1 MTHSP
6 LLPVAPK
13 HTTPGRRTAL
23 LASGAMALLGLG
35 WTGVVPAA
43 ETARSPGTASACSV
57 GLRAGKLIDPQRGV
71 VLRQQA
77 VRISEGRI
85 AAVLADTPGALEGC
99 AQRIDLADSTVLP
112 GMIDTHTHLT
122 SDPTILR
129 YERLG
134 LSIPRQ
140 ALIGAANA
148 RRTLQAGFTTVRNL
162 GADGYADVALRD
174 AINAGEVPGPR
185 LLVSGPGI
193 GITGGHCGSN
203 LLAPEFRQNSLGTAD
218 GPDEVRKA
226 VRQNIRYGAD
236 VIKYCGTGG
245 VFSKGT
251 QPGMQQFTPEEV
263 AALVDEAR
271 MHGRK
276 VAVHAHGASGIKVA
290 LRAGVDSIEHASLID
305 DEGLEL
311 AKQYN
316 VYFSMDIYNTDY
328 TQSESKRRG
337 ELPEFIRKD
346 AMIGE
351 LQRRNFERAVKAGIR
366 MTLGTDA
373 GIYPHGDNARQLAV
387 MVRYGMTPMQAI
399 QAATINGADAL
410 GLAGEIGTIAVGAQA
425 DLIAVERDPLA
436 DVRALEQVSFVM
448 KGGEVIRSASAT
460 DAKPARR

>member
-1 MTHSP
+1 MNAHQSLRSRSYSALHLLWLTIIGFGFPTAQAEAP
-6 LLPVAPK
+6 LEAAAPPSCQLALK
-13 HTTPGRRTAL
+13 VGR
-23 LASGAMALLGLG
+23 
-35 WTGVVPAA
+35 
-43 ETARSPGTASACSV
+43 
-57 GLRAGKLIDPQRGV
+57 LIDPDRGV
-71 VLRQQA
+71 VLRDQV
-77 VRISEGRI
+77 VRIGGETILGVSPASD
-85 AAVLADTPGALEGC
+85 AALRDCPKVL
-99 AQRIDLADSTVLP
+99 DLSRSTVLP
-112 GMIDTHTHLT
+112 GLIDTHTHLT
-122 SDPTILR
+122 SDPSILR
-129 YERLG
+129 YQRLG
-134 LSIPRQ
+134 LSIPRI
-140 ALIGAANA
+140 ALTGAANA
-148 RRTLQAGFTTVRNL
+148 RRTLLAGFTTVRNL

-174 AINAGEVPGPR
+174 AIDAGDVIGPR
-185 LLVSGPGI
+185 LVVSGPGI

-203 LLAPEFRQNSLGTAD
+203 LLAPEFRQTSLGTAD

-226 VRQNIRYGAD
+226 VRQNVRYGAD

-263 AALVDEAR
+263 AALVDEAK

-311 AKQYN
+311 AKKYK

-328 TQSESKRRG
+328 TQTESKRRG

-351 LQRRNFERAVKAGIR
+351 IQRRNFERALKAGIR

-373 GIYPHGDNARQLAV
+373 GIYPHGDNAKQLAV

-399 QAATINGADAL
+399 QAATINSADAL
-410 GLAGEIGTIAVGAQA
+410 GLAGRVGTLATGAYA
-425 DLIAVERDPLA
+425 DLIAVEDDPLA
-436 DVRALEQVSFVM
+436 DIRALERVSVVL
-448 KGGEVIRSASAT
+448 KGGEVVKSGAASST
-460 DAKPARR
+460 R

>member
-1 MTHSP
+1 MITTSISDPCGRGALACPPISAAITAILRCFFGLLIFGVFFGLPSP
-6 LLPVAPK
+6 PVRAQEAASCTIALK
-13 HTTPGRRTAL
+13 AGR
-23 LASGAMALLGLG
+23 
-35 WTGVVPAA
+35 
-43 ETARSPGTASACSV
+43 
-57 GLRAGKLIDPQRGV
+57 LIDPDRGA
-71 VLRQQA
+71 VLRRQV
-77 VRISEGRI
+77 VRIAGERI
-85 AAVLADTPGALEGC
+85 LDISADNDSATRDC
-99 AQRIDLADSTVLP
+99 ARVIDLSAATVMP

-134 LSIPRQ
+134 LSIPRL

-148 RRTLQAGFTTVRNL
+148 RRTLQAGITTVRNL

-174 AINAGEVPGPR
+174 AINAGDVPGPR
-185 LLVSGPGI
+185 LVVSGPGI

-203 LLAPEFRQNSLGTAD
+203 LLAPEFRQTSLGTAD

-226 VRQNIRYGAD
+226 VRQNVRYGAD

-263 AALVDEAR
+263 AALVDEAH

-290 LRAGVDSIEHASLID
+290 LRAGVDTIEHASLMD
-305 DEGLEL
+305 DEGIEL
-311 AKQYN
+311 AKKYK

-351 LQRRNFERAVKAGIR
+351 IQRRNFERALKAGIR
-366 MTLGTDA
+366 MTFGTDA

-399 QAATINGADAL
+399 QAATVNGADAI
-410 GLAGEIGTIAVGAQA
+410 GLAEQVGTLKAGAYA
-425 DLIAVERDPLA
+425 DLIATNDDPL
-436 DVRALEQVSFVM
+436 DDIRALERVGFVM
-448 KGGEVIRSASAT
+448 KGGAVVRDDRIR
-460 DAKPARR
+460 

>member
-1 MTHSP
+1 MEKTKIYCQGFDHTLARPTIP
-6 LLPVAPK
+6 LAMSIAVLFGTFFGLAAAPLSAQIAGAEPATCTIAIK
-13 HTTPGRRTAL
+13 AGR
-23 LASGAMALLGLG
+23 
-35 WTGVVPAA
+35 
-43 ETARSPGTASACSV
+43 
-57 GLRAGKLIDPQRGV
+57 LIDPDRGT
-71 VLRQQA
+71 VLRQQV
-77 VRISEGRI
+77 VRIAGERI
-85 AAVLADTPGALEGC
+85 LGVSADSDSATRDC
-99 AQRIDLADSTVLP
+99 ARVIDLSAATVMP

-134 LSIPRQ
+134 LSIPRL

-148 RRTLQAGFTTVRNL
+148 RRTLEAGFTTVRNL

-174 AINAGEVPGPR
+174 AIHAGDVPGPR
-185 LLVSGPGI
+185 LVVSGPGI

-203 LLAPEFRQNSLGTAD
+203 LLAPEFRQTSLGTAD

-226 VRQNIRYGAD
+226 VRQNVRYGAD

-251 QPGMQQFTPEEV
+251 QPGMQQSTPEEV
-263 AALVDEAR
+263 AALVDEAH
-271 MHGRK
+271 MQGRK

-290 LRAGVDSIEHASLID
+290 LRAGVDTIEHASLID
-305 DEGLEL
+305 DEGIDL
-311 AKQYN
+311 ATNYK

-346 AMIGE
+346 AVIGE
-351 LQRRNFERAVKAGIR
+351 IQRRNFERALKAGIR
-366 MTLGTDA
+366 MTFGTDA

-399 QAATINGADAL
+399 QAATVNGADAI
-410 GLAGEIGTIAVGAQA
+410 GLAEQIGTLKPGAYA
-425 DLIAVERDPLA
+425 DLIATSNDPLN
-436 DVRALEQVSFVM
+436 DIRALERVGFVM
-448 KGGEVIRSASAT
+448 KGGAVVRDDRIR
-460 DAKPARR
+460 

>member
-1 MTHSP
+1 METTKICCQIFDHP
-6 LLPVAPK
+6 LARPPIPLAMSIAVLFGTFFGLAAAPLNAQIAGAEPATCTIAIK
-13 HTTPGRRTAL
+13 AGR
-23 LASGAMALLGLG
+23 
-35 WTGVVPAA
+35 
-43 ETARSPGTASACSV
+43 
-57 GLRAGKLIDPQRGV
+57 LIDPDRGT
-71 VLRQQA
+71 VLRQQV
-77 VRISEGRI
+77 VRIAGERI
-85 AAVLADTPGALEGC
+85 LGVSADSDSATRDC
-99 AQRIDLADSTVLP
+99 ARVIDLSAATVMP

-122 SDPTILR
+122 SDPAILR

-134 LSIPRQ
+134 LSIPRL

-148 RRTLQAGFTTVRNL
+148 RRTLEAGFTTVRNL

-174 AINAGEVPGPR
+174 AINAGDVPGPR
-185 LLVSGPGI
+185 LVVSGPGI

-203 LLAPEFRQNSLGTAD
+203 LLAPEFRQTSLGTAD

-226 VRQNIRYGAD
+226 VRQNVRYGAD

-263 AALVDEAR
+263 AALVDEAH

-290 LRAGVDSIEHASLID
+290 LRAGVDTIEHASLID
-305 DEGLEL
+305 DEGIDL
-311 AKQYN
+311 AKKYK

-351 LQRRNFERAVKAGIR
+351 IQRRNFERALKAGIR
-366 MTLGTDA
+366 MTFGTDA

-387 MVRYGMTPMQAI
+387 MVRYGMTPMQAM
-399 QAATINGADAL
+399 QAATVNGADAI
-410 GLAGEIGTIAVGAQA
+410 GLAEQIGTLKTGAYA
-425 DLIAVERDPLA
+425 DLIATSDDPLN
-436 DVRALEQVSFVM
+436 DIRALERVGFVM
-448 KGGEVIRSASAT
+448 KGGAVVRDDRIR
-460 DAKPARR
+460 

>member
-1 MTHSP
+1 MSIAVLFGTFFGLAAAP
-6 LLPVAPK
+6 LNAQIAGAEPATCTIAIK
-13 HTTPGRRTAL
+13 AGR
-23 LASGAMALLGLG
+23 
-35 WTGVVPAA
+35 
-43 ETARSPGTASACSV
+43 
-57 GLRAGKLIDPQRGV
+57 LIDPDRGT
-71 VLRQQA
+71 VLRQQV
-77 VRISEGRI
+77 VRIAGERI
-85 AAVLADTPGALEGC
+85 LGVSADSDSATRDC
-99 AQRIDLADSTVLP
+99 ARVIDLSAATVMP

-122 SDPTILR
+122 SDPAILR

-134 LSIPRQ
+134 LSIPRL

-148 RRTLQAGFTTVRNL
+148 RRTLEAGFTTVRNL

-174 AINAGEVPGPR
+174 AINAGDVPGPR
-185 LLVSGPGI
+185 LVVSGPGI

-203 LLAPEFRQNSLGTAD
+203 LLAPEFRQTSLGTAD

-226 VRQNIRYGAD
+226 VRQNVRYGAD

-263 AALVDEAR
+263 AALVDEAH

-290 LRAGVDSIEHASLID
+290 LRAGVDTIEHASLID
-305 DEGLEL
+305 DEGIDL
-311 AKQYN
+311 AKKYK

-351 LQRRNFERAVKAGIR
+351 IQRRNFERALKAGIR
-366 MTLGTDA
+366 MTFGTDA

-387 MVRYGMTPMQAI
+387 MVRYGMTPMQAM
-399 QAATINGADAL
+399 QAATVNGADAI
-410 GLAGEIGTIAVGAQA
+410 GLAEQIGTLKTGAYA
-425 DLIAVERDPLA
+425 DLIATSDDPLN
-436 DVRALEQVSFVM
+436 DIRALERVGFVM
-448 KGGEVIRSASAT
+448 KGGAVVRDDRIR
-460 DAKPARR
+460 

>member
-1 MTHSP
+1 MENNAICRRICHDTCTHP
-6 LLPVAPK
+6 TIFLMIAA
-13 HTTPGRRTAL
+13 T
-23 LASGAMALLGLG
+23 LGLLC
-35 WTGVVPAA
+35 VAA
-43 ETARSPGTASACSV
+43 TPLSAQIV
-57 GLRAGKLIDPQRGV
+57 GAEPTTCTIAIKAGRLIDPDRGA
-71 VLRQQA
+71 VLRQQM
-77 VRISEGRI
+77 VRIAGERI
-85 AAVLADTPGALEGC
+85 LGVSAYNDSTTRDCV
-99 AQRIDLADSTVLP
+99 RVIDLSAATVMP

-122 SDPTILR
+122 SDPTILS
-129 YERLG
+129 YEQLG
-134 LSIPRQ
+134 LSIPRL

-148 RRTLQAGFTTVRNL
+148 RRTLEAGFTTVRNL

-174 AINAGEVPGPR
+174 AINAGDMPGPR
-185 LLVSGPGI
+185 LVVSGPGI

-203 LLAPEFRQNSLGTAD
+203 LLAPEFRQTSLGTAD

-226 VRQNIRYGAD
+226 VRQNVRYGAD

-263 AALVDEAR
+263 AALVDEAH

-290 LRAGVDSIEHASLID
+290 LRAGVDTIEHASLID
-305 DEGLEL
+305 DEGIEL
-311 AKQYN
+311 AKKYK

-328 TQSESKRRG
+328 TQTESKRRG

-351 LQRRNFERAVKAGIR
+351 IQRRNFERALKAGIR
-366 MTLGTDA
+366 MTFGTDA

-399 QAATINGADAL
+399 QVATVNGADAI
-410 GLAGEIGTIAVGAQA
+410 GLDEQIGTLKTGAYA
-425 DLIAVERDPLA
+425 DLIATSDDPLN
-436 DVRALEQVSFVM
+436 DIRALERVNFVM
-448 KGGEVIRSASAT
+448 KGGTVVRDDRIR
-460 DAKPARR
+460 